1 MPKIVNFDMILT
13 LEDDLTQTHGTIALP
28 GPLQWSVT
36 SSVSLVYL
44 HVKYDYFVN

>member
-36 SSVSLVYL
+36 SSVWFTCMSNMIIL
-44 HVKYDYFVN
+44 